1 MRRKRKK
8 KMSNKT
14 KEIILLFLIILVII
28 IGIGVKKYLSIHPI
42 DEIKDKII
50 KEEKKLKIIDL
61 NSTTRPVGVMIDNV
75 KAALPQA
82 GLSSSY
88 LVYEIIVEGGFTRL
102 FALYKDVDTQMIGPV
117 RSLRHY
123 FIDYALENDAVIA
136 HYGWSPKAET
146 DIKKLG
152 VKNLNGLTNPGNMYY
167 RNSEMTK
174 APHNAFT
181 SMDNIRKQIDKLNYD
196 KKVSDTLL
204 NYSVDEID
212 LSKEEDSI
220 IANNVSIKYSNY
232 QTTSYEYDVD
242 KKVYKRYTNG
252 KAQIDRNNNEQ
263 ISAKNIIV
271 YNVKN
276 YPLADVE
283 DKDRQELENIGS
295 GDGYFITDGYAIPI
309 TYEKSSRSSKTKYKY
324 LNGEEIKVNDGITY
338 IQIQPT
344 NQTTIIN

>member
-28 IGIGVKKYLSIHPI
+28 LGIGVKKYLSIHPI

-75 KAALPQA
+75 KTALPQA

-220 IANNVSIKYSNY
+220 IANNISIKYSNY

>member
-28 IGIGVKKYLSIHPI
+28 LGIGVKKYLSIHPI

-61 NSTTRPVGVMIDNV
+61 DSTTRPVGVMIDNV
-75 KAALPQA
+75 KTALPQA

-212 LSKEEDSI
+212 LSREEDSI
-220 IANNVSIKYSNY
+220 MANNVSIKYSNY

>member
-28 IGIGVKKYLSIHPI
+28 LGIGVKKYLSIHPI

-61 NSTTRPVGVMIDNV
+61 DSTTRPVGVMIDNV
-75 KAALPQA
+75 KTALPQA

-220 IANNVSIKYSNY
+220 IANNISIKYSNY

>member
-14 KEIILLFLIILVII
+14 KEITLLFLIILVII

-61 NSTTRPVGVMIDNV
+61 DSTTRPVGVMIDNV
-75 KAALPQA
+75 KTALPQA

-212 LSKEEDSI
+212 LSREEDSI
-220 IANNVSIKYSNY
+220 MANNVSIKYSNY

-295 GDGYFITDGYAIPI
+295 GDGYFITDGYAIHI